1 MATIKRSALVP
12 FSVNEM
18 YSLVN
23 DVSSYPQ
30 FVVGCESVDII
41 EHTQET
47 MRATLRLKKAG
58 LQLSFTTCN
67 QLIANQ
73 SIQMKLQDGPFQR
86 FSGIWQFK
94 ALNDSACKLSLDLE
108 FEFKSRTFARLATP
122 MFSEVAN
129 NLVDAFCQRA
139 EYIYKRESNDE

>member
-12 FSVNEM
+12 YSVHDM

-30 FVVGCESVDII
+30 YVEGCVAVDII
-41 EHTQET
+41 EHTQEK
-47 MRATLRLKKAG
+47 MQATLKLKKAG

-67 QLIANQ
+67 QLIVDQ
-73 SIQMKLQDGPFQR
+73 SIDMQLQDGPFEH

-108 FEFKSRTFARLATP
+108 FEFKSRTFGRLATP

-139 EYIYKRESNDE
+139 EYIYKRESND